1 MEWSD
6 KQDLVLFREVLV
18 IEPYQHPYRSK
29 EMGDVWKV
37 FVEYSDDSKYHNFTH
52 QTFLHLLD

>member
-29 EMGDVWKV
+29 EMGDVWKSLCGV
-37 FVEYSDDSKYHNFTH
+37 
-52 QTFLHLLD
+52 